1 MLIAA
6 LCKALPLYPLYM
18 NTLNNALASSAAL
31 GVSSPHEVRR
41 WGRLG
46 KIAYGHR
53 PCFQSN
59 LFLNLLQLLK
69 EQFHVPLC
77 IPSCMRGM
85 AFAALKIPACNIV
98 SKFIQYRQFVGRGE
112 YSLISMLAKHK
123 LTYMFWLCLGLY
135 LLHGLLQENMV
146 KPPFSQTAT

>member
-1 MLIAA
+1 
-6 LCKALPLYPLYM
+6 M
-18 NTLNNALASSAAL
+18 NTLNNALASFAAL

-46 KIAYGHR
+46 KIVYGHR

-59 LFLNLLQLLK
+59 LFLNLLQ
-69 EQFHVPLC
+69 FSC
-77 IPSCMRGM
+77 FPSWSSSMPPSAALPACV
-85 AFAALKIPACNIV
+85 AWLFAVLKIPACNIV
-98 SKFIQYRQFVGRGE
+98 SKFIQYRQLVGRGE

-123 LTYMFWLCLGLY
+123 LIYMFWLCLGFY